1 MLVYQ
6 SICWLFLYSVIGW
19 LYETILCSVTERKW
33 VNRGFL
39 NGPYCPIYGFGAL
52 LCVLLLDKTQN
63 PIVLFYLG
71 MVTAC
76 SLEYFTS
83 WLMEKLFMARW
94 WDYSTHKYN
103 LNGRISLAGA
113 LVFGTF
119 SVLLVRFAHPWVVHQ
134 TEVLP
139 DHAIVVSALLI
150 ALLFLVDC
158 TVTVMTILGFNKKLQ
173 LADLKIQIDE
183 FKLQVSEIKELISR
197 LTLQEKRLLRA
208 FPKLKSVIYDDALQI
223 IKEDFSDKLR
233 KTKEQLRKYRQ
244 S

>member
-1 MLVYQ
+1 M
-6 SICWLFLYSVIGW
+6 
-19 LYETILCSVTERKW
+19 
-33 VNRGFL
+33 
-39 NGPYCPIYGFGAL
+39 
-52 LCVLLLDKTQN
+52 
-63 PIVLFYLG
+63 
-71 MVTAC
+71 
-76 SLEYFTS
+76 
-83 WLMEKLFMARW
+83 
-94 WDYSTHKYN
+94 
-103 LNGRISLAGA
+103 
-113 LVFGTF
+113 
-119 SVLLVRFAHPWVVHQ
+119 
-134 TEVLP
+134 
-139 DHAIVVSALLI
+139 
-150 ALLFLVDC
+150 DC